1 MRWHC
6 AVCLLSYPRRFS
18 FSRGIF
24 QYGPCVT
31 PCTPQVCMVFFECVY
46 VVCICVGVGAT
57 GKSVLVLMYHLVW
70 DSISVVT
77 SPWLYRHWGDRHG
90 LPHLT
95 LRCLGILTKVLTFA
109 AHPPPTEPPPES
121 LPIAS
126 TGEGDTAHSFR
137 ILGLPLPQA
146 DPFAHWN
153 CEPHVLP
160 ATRSHSTLGRRSVV
174 AYPRTMASQELHH
187 WTVLCLEV
195 WGQGGFGST
204 WRQKNKH
211 YV

>member
-1 MRWHC
+1 MHTSS
-6 AVCLLSYPRRFS
+6 LH
-18 FSRGIF
+18 G
-24 QYGPCVT
+24 
-31 PCTPQVCMVFFECVY
+31 FFWVCVY

-121 LPIAS
+121 LPVAS

-174 AYPRTMASQELHH
+174 SYPRTMASQELHH

>member
-1 MRWHC
+1 MHTSS
-6 AVCLLSYPRRFS
+6 LH
-18 FSRGIF
+18 G
-24 QYGPCVT
+24 
-31 PCTPQVCMVFFECVY
+31 FFWVCVY

-109 AHPPPTEPPPES
+109 AHPPPIEPSPES

-160 ATRSHSTLGRRSVV
+160 ATRSHSTLGCHSVV
-174 AYPRTMASQELHH
+174 TYPRTMASQELHH